1 MMKSMS
7 FFADSATDGGLQ
19 SRQED
24 GLTIIEQEEVAKQK
38 VGDKS
43 LIAKQAQF
51 ASPLNEYWIN

>member
-1 MMKSMS
+1 MS